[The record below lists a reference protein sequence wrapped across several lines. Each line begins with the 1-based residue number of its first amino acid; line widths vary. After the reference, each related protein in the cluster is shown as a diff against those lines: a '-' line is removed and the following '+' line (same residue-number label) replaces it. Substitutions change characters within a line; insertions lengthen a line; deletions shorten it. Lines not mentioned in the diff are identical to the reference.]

1 MANALWGVTAL
12 LAAALFGFALAGSLA
27 VALIAYWLIAVARNV
42 IGPLYMAWVNQRLD
56 SGVRATVLSMSSQ
69 VDAIGQIAGGPGV
82 GLVGSLVS
90 VRAAL
95 LASASILSPA
105 LLIFPR
111 AIRLNRDRLPVMLEA
126 PADD

>member
-1 MANALWGVTAL
+1 
-12 LAAALFGFALAGSLA
+12 